1 MTYVVEK
8 SPGKEESI
16 NFPLFSEGWKLSI
29 EANDIERAAVWILLV
44 YQVTP
49 RLKFSNLMALRGAI
63 LNHPVYTPCF

>member
-29 EANDIERAAVWILLV
+29 EANDIERAAQILVKGFFL
-44 YQVTP
+44 
-49 RLKFSNLMALRGAI
+49 L
-63 LNHPVYTPCF
+63 C